1 MKIYSLHKDVSAY
14 RLILQQT
21 APPNL
26 NPFLLVQG
34 RVLRLTL
41 TEPERAGLLRRK
53 WVLCTPT
60 VPETKA

>member
-14 RLILQQT
+14 SLILQQT

-34 RVLRLTL
+34 ECLDL
-41 TEPERAGLLRRK
+41 P
-53 WVLCTPT
+53 
-60 VPETKA
+60 